1 LSQGFA
7 EFEKLY
13 GLVLSMARK
22 KVGSKPLLF
31 PFPVTIVGADVG
43 GKPNFMAI
51 GYIGIMDDT
60 PSMVALGSL
69 KSHYTNR
76 GIIENK
82 TFSVN
87 IPTEEMLQITDYV
100 GTVSGEKVDKSKLFD
115 VFYGKLKNAPMIE
128 QCPINLECKV
138 LDILEKGGTY
148 YNIIG
153 EIVESYVDEKYVTG
167 KYPDMEKMKPMVFSV
182 AGAKYYS
189 IGKYLGTMGS
199 ASKDLK
205 REIKKQ

>member
-1 LSQGFA
+1 MYELI
-7 EFEKLY
+7 
-13 GLVLSMARK
+13 LSMARK
-22 KVGSKPLLF
+22 MVGSKPLLF
-31 PFPVTIVGADVG
+31 PFPVTIVGADVS

-51 GYIGIMDDT
+51 GYIGIIDDT

-69 KSHYTNR
+69 KSHYTNS

-115 VFYGKLKNAPMIE
+115 VFYGKLKSAPMIE

-167 KYPDMEKMKPMVFSV
+167 KYPDMEKMKPMVYSV

-199 ASKDLK
+199 ASKDFK
-205 REIKKQ
+205 PKTKKQ